1 MLKVKFKAK
10 TVLIANILMLVV
22 LFSCTISTLA
32 QSATWMAFSKE
43 SKRFNQYKVFGADS
57 KSFFVYLSSPKERV
71 IERYSYGLQQLM
83 SKKLP
88 FTEKDLEIEE
98 ITVEHDHVKVFF
110 SLFNRNSNRH
120 GLFGIEVPFDNRE
133 ITPAQTVFDC
143 QNIQSSE
150 YSLFKVVQNDELG
163 LYATV
168 HYQEK
173 QQELPAKIT
182 VKFLSNQLQ
191 PVQQAEF
198 GLEDARLDY
207 DVRSMA
213 FDENGNLLMLVH
225 TTDRSL
231 PNSSP
236 DRFRYTVYRI
246 DRYQGLVERVMVTGL
261 RDFLN
266 VAGLTIDK
274 KHHKILLTGLTA
286 TGTRSNLSGAFMA
299 TIGSDT
305 FQLEKVG
312 FQRFNQDFESK
323 LNSYKSSRKEKDL
336 ADYLV
341 KHVIA
346 RTDGG
351 SILVLESEYQQ
362 TQTYMTY
369 SQGFPV
375 QQSITYNYFEEIVL
389 LSLNPDGTIDW
400 NLILPKSQVSV
411 NDLYLNSFLMVP
423 QKENLRFI
431 FNEDGRSKT
440 SVLQF
445 TVNSL
450 GEISPRIT
458 LSPDLTDA
466 AVIPGDAF
474 ILNEKT
480 ILLPGIKRKK
490 RGIFKLQYRD

>member
-1 MLKVKFKAK
+1 MNRYCHLVNKV
-10 TVLIANILMLVV
+10 VV
-22 LFSCTISTLA
+22 LFPLLYLLSGTVHGQL
-32 QSATWMAFSKE
+32 ATWMSFSKD
-43 SKRFNQYKVFGADS
+43 SRKFNQYKVIGADN
-57 KSFFVYLSSPKERV
+57 KSFFVYMSSPKERV
-71 IERYSYGLQQLM
+71 IERYSYGLQQLF

-98 ITVEHDHVKVFF
+98 VTVEGDHLKVFF
-110 SLFNRNSNRH
+110 SLFNRTSNRH
-120 GLFGIEVPFDNRE
+120 GLFSLDVPFDNSPFA
-133 ITPAQTVFDC
+133 PAQTVFDR
-143 QNIQSSE
+143 QQIESPE
-150 YSLFKVVQNDELG
+150 RSLFKVIQEDELG
-163 LYATV
+163 LYAAV
-168 HYQEK
+168 HYQE
-173 QQELPAKIT
+173 QQQDLPAKLT

-198 GLEDARLDY
+198 SLEDARLVY
-207 DVRSMA
+207 DVRSMS
-213 FDENGNLLMLVH
+213 FDENGNLLMLIH
-225 TTDRSL
+225 SFDRTL

-236 DRFRYTVYRI
+236 DRFKYTLYRTDRYT
-246 DRYQGLVERVMVTGL
+246 GTVERVMITGL

-266 VAGLTIDK
+266 VAGLALDK
-274 KHHKILLTGLTA
+274 KNHKILLTGLTSS
-286 TGTRSNLSGAFMA
+286 GTRSSISGAFTA

-305 FQLEKVG
+305 FQLERIG

-336 ADYLV
+336 ADYQV
-341 KHVIA
+341 RHVVA
-346 RTDGG
+346 RSDGG
-351 SILVLESEYQQ
+351 SILVLESEYEQ
-362 TQTYMTY
+362 TQTYVTY

-375 QQSITYNYFEEIVL
+375 QQSVTYHYFEEIVL

-423 QKENLRFI
+423 QRDNLRFI

-466 AVIPGDAF
+466 AIIPGDAF

-480 ILLPGIKRKK
+480 LLLPGVKRKK
-490 RGIFKLQYRD
+490 RGLFKIQYRE

>member
-1 MLKVKFKAK
+1 MKRIGQFNYFKL
-10 TVLIANILMLVV
+10 VLILV
-22 LFSCTISTLA
+22 LSAYSNKALS
-32 QSATWMAFSKE
+32 QMATWMAFSKD
-43 SKRFNQYKVFGADS
+43 SRKYNQYKVIGADQ

-71 IERYSYGLQQLM
+71 IERYSYGLQQLF

-98 ITVEHDHVKVFF
+98 ITVEGDHVKVFF

-120 GLFGIEVPFDNRE
+120 GLFSLDVPFDNS
-133 ITPAQTVFDC
+133 PYAAAQTVFDR
-143 QNIQSSE
+143 QQIASPEN
-150 YSLFKVVQNDELG
+150 SLFKVIQNDELG
-163 LYATV
+163 LYAAV
-168 HYQEK
+168 HFQEK
-173 QQELPAKIT
+173 QQDLPASMT
-182 VKFLSNQLQ
+182 VKFLSTQLQ

-198 GLEDARLDY
+198 SLEDARLDY
-207 DVRSMA
+207 DVRSMT
-213 FDENGNLLMLVH
+213 FDENGNVLMLVH
-225 TTDRSL
+225 TFDRTL

-236 DRFRYTVYRI
+236 DRFKYTLYRI
-246 DRYQGLVERVMVTGL
+246 DRYQGSVERVIVTGL

-266 VAGLTIDK
+266 VAGLTLDK
-274 KHHKILLTGLTA
+274 KNHKILLTGLTSS
-286 TGTRSNLSGAFMA
+286 GTRSSISGAFTA

-305 FQLEKVG
+305 FQLEKIG

-323 LNSYKSSRKEKDL
+323 LNSYKSSRREKDL
-336 ADYLV
+336 ADYQV
-341 KHVIA
+341 RHVVA
-346 RTDGG
+346 RSDGG

-362 TQTYMTY
+362 SQTYVTY

-375 QQSITYNYFEEIVL
+375 QQVITYNYFEEIVL

-423 QKENLRFI
+423 QKDNLRFI

-466 AVIPGDAF
+466 AIIPGDAF

-490 RGIFKLQYRD
+490 RGLFKIQYRE